1 MSKPKVWLMR
11 NYHDPKIEAFLSEH
25 CDVIVRQSNV
35 TPPHEEVVRMAA
47 ECDAFLPEG
56 IDPIDAEVLDNASRL
71 KIIADRSVGT
81 DNVDI
86 PAATRNG
93 VLLTNT
99 PGILQDACADMTF
112 ALLLSFARQVTRSDR
127 DIRAG
132 KWTVFDQTPWLGLDA
147 YNKTLGIFG
156 FGGIGQKVAKRAAG
170 FDMRVIYY
178 SRTRKPEAE
187 EELGAEWAG
196 DMETLLR
203 ESDYL
208 CLHCPLTD
216 ETRGLMGE
224 AEFALMKPNAVLV
237 NMARGAIVQ
246 QTALYQALAANAI
259 AGAAIDVCDPEPMP
273 LDDPLLTL
281 DNLVITPHIGSASAA
296 TFTAM
301 GMMAARS
308 IVAALTGE
316 PVKNMVNPEAM
327 ANW

>member
-1 MSKPKVWLMR
+1 MARPTVWLMR
-11 NYHDPKIEAFLSEH
+11 NYHDPKIEAFLSGH
-25 CDVIVRQSNV
+25 CDVVVRQSNI
-35 TPPHEEVVRMAA
+35 TPSHEEIMKMAS
-47 ECDAFLPEG
+47 ECDGFLPEG
-56 IDPIDAEVLDNASRL
+56 IDIIDAEVLDSASRL
-71 KIIADRSVGT
+71 KVIGNRAVGT

-86 PAATRNG
+86 PSATRNG

-127 DIRAG
+127 AIRAG

-187 EELGAEWAG
+187 KELGAEWAG

-224 AEFALMKPNAVLV
+224 AEFAMMKPGGVLV
-237 NMARGAIVQ
+237 NMARGPVVQ
-246 QTALYQALAANAI
+246 QKALYEALAANVI
-259 AGAAIDVCDPEPMP
+259 AGAAIDVTDPEPIP

-281 DNLVITPHIGSASAA
+281 ENLVITPHIGSASAA

-301 GMMAARS
+301 GMMAANS
-308 IVAALTGE
+308 IVAALNGD
-316 PVKNMVNPEAM
+316 PVENMVNPEAL
-327 ANW
+327 ANR

>member
-1 MSKPKVWLMR
+1 MS
-11 NYHDPKIEAFLSEH
+11 S
-25 CDVIVRQSNV
+25 
-35 TPPHEEVVRMAA
+35 
-47 ECDAFLPEG
+47 
-56 IDPIDAEVLDNASRL
+56 
-71 KIIADRSVGT
+71 
-81 DNVDI
+81 
-86 PAATRNG
+86 
-93 VLLTNT
+93 LTNT

-132 KWTVFDQTPWLGLDA
+132 KWTVFDQTPWLGLDT

-178 SRTRKPEAE
+178 SRSRKPEAE
-187 EELGAEWAG
+187 QELGAEWAG
-196 DMETLLR
+196 RHGDSPQGVRL
-203 ESDYL
+203 
-208 CLHCPLTD
+208 PLPALSPDGRDARRDRRGRIRTD
-216 ETRGLMGE
+216 EVQCRPRQHGAWGSRAAGGALRGPCL
-224 AEFALMKPNAVLV
+224 
-237 NMARGAIVQ
+237 R
-246 QTALYQALAANAI
+246 NAI

-273 LDDPLLTL
+273 IDDPLLTL

>member
-1 MSKPKVWLMR
+1 MARPTVWLMR
-11 NYHDPKIEAFLSEH
+11 NYHDPKIEAYLSEH

-35 TPPHEEVVRMAA
+35 TPSHEEVLKMAD
-47 ECDAFLPEG
+47 ECDGFLPEG
-56 IDPIDAEVLDNASRL
+56 IDLIDAEVLDNATRL
-71 KIIADRSVGT
+71 KVIGNRAVGT

-156 FGGIGQKVAKRAAG
+156 FGGIGQKVARRAAG

-178 SRTRKPEAE
+178 SRSRKPEAE
-187 EELGAEWAG
+187 EELGVEWAG
-196 DMETLLR
+196 DMDTLLR
-203 ESDYL
+203 ESDYVS
-208 CLHCPLTD
+208 LHCPLTD
-216 ETRGLMGE
+216 ETRGAIGE
-224 AEFALMKPNAVLV
+224 AELAKMKPSAVLI
-237 NMARGAIVQ
+237 NMARGPVVR
-246 QTALYQALAANAI
+246 QTALYDALASNEI
-259 AGAAIDVCDPEPMP
+259 AGAAIDVCDPEPIAM
-273 LDDPLLTL
+273 DDPLLTL
-281 DNLVITPHIGSASAA
+281 DNLVMTPHIGSASAA
-296 TFTAM
+296 TFAAM
-301 GMMAARS
+301 GMMAAES

-316 PVKNMVNPEAM
+316 PVKNMVNPEAL
-327 ANW
+327 ANR

>member
-1 MSKPKVWLMR
+1 M
-11 NYHDPKIEAFLSEH
+11 
-25 CDVIVRQSNV
+25 
-35 TPPHEEVVRMAA
+35 
-47 ECDAFLPEG
+47 
-56 IDPIDAEVLDNASRL
+56 IDSEVLDSALRL
-71 KIIADRSVGT
+71 KVIGNRAVGT

-127 DIRAG
+127 AIRAG
-132 KWTVFDQTPWLGLDA
+132 KWTVFDQTPYLGLDA

-178 SRTRKPEAE
+178 SRTRRPEAE
-187 EELGAEWAG
+187 RELGAEWAG
-196 DMETLLR
+196 DLETLLR

-224 AEFALMKPNAVLV
+224 AEFALMKPSAVLV
-237 NMARGAIVQ
+237 NMARGPVVQ
-246 QTALYQALAANAI
+246 QKALYEALAANVI

-308 IVAALTGE
+308 IVAALSGE
-316 PVKNMVNPEAM
+316 PVENMVNPEAL
-327 ANW
+327 ANR

>member
-1 MSKPKVWLMR
+1 MAQPRVWLMR

-25 CDVIVRQSNV
+25 FEVIVRQSNV
-35 TPPHEEVVRMAA
+35 TPPHEEVVKMAA
-47 ECDAFLPEG
+47 ECDGFLPEG

-112 ALLLSFARQVTRSDR
+112 ALLLSYARQVTRSDR
-127 DIRAG
+127 AIRAG
-132 KWTVFDQTPWLGLDA
+132 KWKVFDQTPYLGLDA

-178 SRTRKPEAE
+178 SRSRKPDAEA
-187 EELGAEWAG
+187 ELGAEWAG

-216 ETRGLMGE
+216 ETRGVIGE
-224 AEFALMKPNAVLV
+224 AEFALMKPSAVLV
-237 NMARGAIVQ
+237 NMARGAVVQ
-246 QTALYQALAANAI
+246 QEALYEALAANVI
-259 AGAAIDVCDPEPMP
+259 AGAAIDVCDPEPIAI
-273 LDDPLLTL
+273 DDPLLTL
-281 DNLVITPHIGSASAA
+281 ENLVITPHIGSASAA

-301 GMMAARS
+301 GMMAAGS

-316 PVKNMVNPEAM
+316 PVKNMVNPEAL

>member
-1 MSKPKVWLMR
+1 M
-11 NYHDPKIEAFLSEH
+11 
-25 CDVIVRQSNV
+25 
-35 TPPHEEVVRMAA
+35 
-47 ECDAFLPEG
+47 
-56 IDPIDAEVLDNASRL
+56 
-71 KIIADRSVGT
+71 
-81 DNVDI
+81 DI

-93 VLLTNT
+93 ILLTNT

-127 DIRAG
+127 AIRAG
-132 KWTVFDQTPWLGLDA
+132 KWTVFDQTPYLGLDA

-178 SRTRKPEAE
+178 SRTRRPDAEA
-187 EELGAEWAG
+187 ELGAEWAG
-196 DMETLLR
+196 DLETLLR

-224 AEFALMKPNAVLV
+224 DEFAMMKPSAVLV
-237 NMARGAIVQ
+237 NMARGPVVQ
-246 QTALYQALAANAI
+246 QKALYEALAGNVI

-273 LDDPLLTL
+273 VDDPLLTL

-301 GMMAARS
+301 GMMAAHS
-308 IVAALTGE
+308 IVAALSGE
-316 PVKNMVNPEAM
+316 PVENMVNPEAL
-327 ANW
+327 ANR

>member
-1 MSKPKVWLMR
+1 MR
-11 NYHDPKIEAFLSEH
+11 NYHDPKIEAYLSEH
-25 CDVIVRQSNV
+25 CDVIVRQSNI
-35 TPPHEEVVRMAA
+35 TPPHDEVMKMAS
-47 ECDAFLPEG
+47 ECDGFLPEG
-56 IDPIDAEVLDNASRL
+56 IDIIDAELLDSATRL
-71 KIIADRSVGT
+71 KVIGNRAVGT

-132 KWTVFDQTPWLGLDA
+132 KWKVFDQTPWLGLDT

-156 FGGIGQKVAKRAAG
+156 FGGIGQKVARRAAG

-178 SRTRKPEAE
+178 SRSRKPEAE
-187 EELGAEWAG
+187 EELGVEWAG

-208 CLHCPLTD
+208 SLHCPLTD
-216 ETRGLMGE
+216 DTRGVIGE
-224 AEFALMKPNAVLV
+224 AEFALMKPSAVLV
-237 NMARGAIVQ
+237 NMARGPVVQ
-246 QTALYQALAANAI
+246 QQALYEALAGNVI
-259 AGAAIDVCDPEPMP
+259 AGASIDVCDPEPIAI
-273 LDDPLLTL
+273 DDPLLTL

-296 TFTAM
+296 TFAAM
-301 GMMAARS
+301 GMMAATS

-316 PVKNMVNPEAM
+316 PVKNMVNPEAL
-327 ANW
+327 ANR